1 MDGDKLEEDHMCARI
16 MKASLGVSLL
26 VLAACGG
33 VTGPS
38 KAEIKQVIQDRMQQA
53 NSAASAR
60 TLGLFD
66 GPYDVK
72 DFDVTNADCSA
83 KDNGVYSCAVT
94 SINKNQTKTG
104 QLAFKKVNGSWTL
117 VE

>member
-1 MDGDKLEEDHMCARI
+1 MRKSI
-16 MKASLGVSLL
+16 MKASLGASLL
-26 VLAACGG
+26 ALAGCDQLGG
-33 VTGPS
+33 PT
-38 KAEIKQVIQDRMQQA
+38 KADIKQVIQTRMQQA
-53 NSAASAR
+53 NSEASAK
-60 TLGLFD
+60 TLGIFS

-104 QLAFKKVNGSWTL
+104 QIAFKKVDGSWTL

>member
-1 MDGDKLEEDHMCARI
+1 MRGPMTTMTTMTLATVL
-16 MKASLGVSLL
+16 A
-26 VLAACGG
+26 LAACGQ
-33 VTGPS
+33 VTGPT
-38 KAEIKQVIQDRMQQA
+38 KAEIKQVIQTRMQQA
-53 NSAASAR
+53 NDKTSAN
-60 TLGLFD
+60 TLGIFD

-72 DFDVTNADCSA
+72 NFDVTNADCAA

-104 QLAFKKVNGSWTL
+104 QLSFKKVNGEWTL

>member
-1 MDGDKLEEDHMCARI
+1 MRGM
-16 MKASLGVSLL
+16 MTASLGASLL
-26 VLAACGG
+26 ALAACGQ
-33 VTGPS
+33 VTGPT

-53 NSAASAR
+53 NAKTSAN
-60 TLGLFD
+60 TLGIFD

-72 DFDVTNADCSA
+72 DFDVTNADCTA

-104 QLAFKKVNGSWTL
+104 QISFKKVNGSWAL
-117 VE
+117 VD

>member
-1 MDGDKLEEDHMCARI
+1 MRGLMMAALG
-16 MKASLGVSLL
+16 ASL
-26 VLAACGG
+26 LALAGCGQ
-33 VTGPS
+33 VTGPT

-53 NSAASAR
+53 NAKTSAS
-60 TLGLFD
+60 TLGIFS

-83 KDNGVYSCAVT
+83 KDNGIYDCAVT

-104 QLAFKKVNGSWTL
+104 QISFKKVNGSWTL

>member
-1 MDGDKLEEDHMCARI
+1 MRAWMTGA
-16 MKASLGVSLL
+16 ALGGLL
-26 VLAACGG
+26 VLVGCGN

-38 KAEIKQVIQDRMQQA
+38 KADIKQVIQQRMQEA
-53 NSAASAR
+53 NGKVSAN
-60 TLGLFD
+60 TLGIFS

-83 KDNGVYSCAVT
+83 KDNGVYDCAVT
-94 SINKNQTKTG
+94 SINKNQTKTA
-104 QLAFKKVNGSWTL
+104 QISFKKVNGSWTL